1 MATSILG
8 PFEFARGP
16 NRVPQR
22 NARRRDKQSPD
33 ESVGAVEPELPRV
46 RERGDECGMRHSSA
60 PVVGPGHRIGNHEE
74 RKQEQRAA
82 LELMRPHGPALAEIF
97 DPRRERTEIEGE
109 KRPADVSA
117 PRAICHQHTEHQHPP
132 GDREILTPLPRRYP
146 AAGKKDDRENDAEG
160 RWIEQMLVAKSEKR
174 L

>member
-33 ESVGAVEPELPRV
+33 ESVGVVEQELPRV
-46 RERGDECGMRHSSA
+46 RERGDERGVRDPSA

-74 RKQEQRAA
+74 RKQQQRAA
-82 LELMRPHGPALAEIF
+82 LELMRPHCPALAEIF
-97 DPRRERTEIEGE
+97 DARRERTEIERE
-109 KRPADVSA
+109 KLPADISA
-117 PRAICHQHTEHQHPP
+117 PRAIRHQHAEHHHPSCY
-132 GDREILTPLPRRYP
+132 REILTPLPRRYP
-146 AAGKKDDRENDAEG
+146 GAGKKDDRENDAEG